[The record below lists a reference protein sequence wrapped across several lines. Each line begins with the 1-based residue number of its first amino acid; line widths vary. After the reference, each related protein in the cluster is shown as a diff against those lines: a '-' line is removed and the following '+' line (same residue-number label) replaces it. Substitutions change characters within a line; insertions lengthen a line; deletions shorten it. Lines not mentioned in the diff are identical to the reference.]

1 MTMNFKPEE
10 EEKFQ
15 PHNRWYNVHIQ
26 GFQHFLVLHEKCD
39 ISYSKNKPLVTRD
52 FSIHAIYL
60 YHLAGIWYFC
70 KNLDFYRNR
79 FDQAGFP
86 IGGLLALLVPAI
98 SFIALFCIWERNLQ
112 IFMYKKVMT
121 HEIVHCR
128 TAAGAVAR
136 GRWAIYES

>member
-1 MTMNFKPEE
+1 MTLNFEPEE

-15 PHNRWYNVHIQ
+15 PHNRWYNVHI
-26 GFQHFLVLHEKCD
+26 
-39 ISYSKNKPLVTRD
+39 RD
-52 FSIHAIYL
+52 FSIHTIYL

-86 IGGLLALLVPAI
+86 FGGVLALLVPAI
-98 SFIALFCIWERNLQ
+98 SFIALFCIWERNLKLFKYR
-112 IFMYKKVMT
+112 IIMS
-121 HEIVHCR
+121 HEIVHWR

-136 GRWAIYES
+136 GRWVK